1 MDNHPAV
8 QNQPHPTP
16 QIPSQLP
23 ATQSQLSPS
32 QLPAGQPGVNN
43 STKSKRNYKKIA
55 SIIFLIITLIF
66 FLSGLGIFL
75 FQLFQSH
82 DFELFGYQFD
92 VQWDG
97 LLDTFGLKSKDF
109 VEFNIDIRSE
119 DSEND
124 CKIKGTYMANN
135 LTELD
140 IVGDGELCKQLKED
154 NNKEK

>member
-16 QIPSQLP
+16 QISSQLP

-32 QLPAGQPGVNN
+32 QLPGSQLDTTNL
-43 STKSKRNYKKIA
+43 TKSKRNYKKIA
-55 SIIFLIITLIF
+55 SIIFLIISLIF
-66 FLSGLGIFL
+66 FFSGLGIFL

-82 DFELFGYQFD
+82 DFKLFGYQFD

-109 VEFNIDIRSE
+109 VKFNIDIRSE

-124 CKIKGTYMANN
+124 CKIKGKYMADN

-154 NNKEK
+154 NKQ